1 MQDHYIKPWH
11 MSAEE
16 HLTRQSHWKGFTIS
30 FGNFSSLWQTSQC
43 VRLTW
48 TLDSVF
54 VFQLKIKWIVFPQ
67 KIYNWP
73 TLIIDHHHHHDECEA
88 VPKTLPPSSSWFFCP
103 SSSSSSVCEAKPRMP
118 PHSLCHPQFSRQH
131 WPGIPIQN
139 ICTMYIYIYN
149 CNDGI
154 PIQNIYVY
162 VYSVYYTYVLYNCN
176 DGIPIQNTAILLLIQ
191 NSAIMRILQKPKIAI
206 TTLTAI
212 QNTEMSEDIE
222 HWNHQILQSLRIAN
236 TTMTQNT

>member
-54 VFQLKIKWIVFPQ
+54 VFELKIKWIVFPQ

-73 TLIIDHHHHHDECEA
+73 TLITGHHHHHDECA
-88 VPKTLPPSSSWFFCP
+88 KQWKQCLKPSHHHHHDFFVHHHHRHQCAKQSQECP
-103 SSSSSSVCEAKPRMP
+103 HILSVI
-118 PHSLCHPQFSRQH
+118 LNFLGNTD
-131 WPGIPIQN
+131 PGYRYRIYN
-139 ICTMYIYIYN
+139 VYIY
-149 CNDGI
+149 
-154 PIQNIYVY
+154 
-162 VYSVYYTYVLYNCN
+162 T
-176 DGIPIQNTAILLLIQ
+176 TA
-191 NSAIMRILQKPKIAI
+191 MTGYRYRILQYCYWYR
-206 TTLTAI
+206 TL
-212 QNTEMSEDIE
+212 QLCEYCRNP
-222 HWNHQILQSLRIAN
+222 R
-236 TTMTQNT
+236 

>member
-73 TLIIDHHHHHDECEA
+73 TLITGHHHHHDECEA

-154 PIQNIYVY
+154 PIQN
-162 VYSVYYTYVLYNCN
+162 
-176 DGIPIQNTAILLLIQ
+176 TAILLLIQ
-191 NSAIMRILQKPKIAI
+191 NSAIMRILQKPEIAI

-222 HWNHQILQSLRIAN
+222 HWNYQILQSPRIAN
-236 TTMTQNT
+236 TTLTQNT